1 MNIIQNDFEK
11 IKSPKEALLYYIKY
25 FDIEMIQLILDD
37 NRTYQDFPKYLFIQK
52 LGNAFDRFIR
62 SGDEHLL
69 TYYGTCSSDMC
80 SFGCKGV
87 RFIGNHSGLYMDLVF
102 KEENEVILD
111 IYECHQFSTVSP
123 KKNLE
128 DKVFI
133 DTSGLPTSMM

>member
-1 MNIIQNDFEK
+1 MVN
-11 IKSPKEALLYYIKY
+11 ALLEDSK
-25 FDIEMIQLILDD
+25 
-37 NRTYQDFPKYLFIQK
+37 TYQDFPKYLFIQK

-69 TYYGTCSSDMC
+69 TYSGTCCSEVC

-102 KEENEVILD
+102 KEENAEILD

-123 KKNLE
+123 KKKLE
-128 DKVFI
+128 EKVFI